1 MFVIDRSGSMSGQKI
16 EQVRAA
22 LKYVLNNLR
31 EGDLFNI
38 IAYDD
43 QVESFRPELQRY
55 NDQTRRAALGFV
67 EGVYAGGTTN
77 IDGALKAA
85 FAQLQDPHQPTY
97 IVFLTDGLPTAG
109 ETREQTIVVNAKREN
124 QVHARIFVFGVGYD
138 VNGRFLDKLAR
149 ENFGQSDYVRPNE
162 DIEARV
168 SSLYRRIESPAMT
181 GVSMKFAFDALPVRG
196 GAAVNRLYPKESF
209 DLFAGEQLV
218 VVGRYKKAG
227 AAKVIVRGSVGG
239 EERSFDFPA
248 SFVAKS
254 NDETNSFVERLW
266 AVRRIGEI
274 LDQLD
279 LNGRNEE
286 LVTELVGLSK
296 RHGILTPYTS
306 FMADDSGDQRPM
318 AWNVGEAGR
327 RLRNLDDLSGVSG
340 VEQRA
345 YKGGAQKANQAPAS
359 MAASPMLHAFAKNA
373 TGGGMGGAGYGAS
386 SASTADAFGRQ
397 VEKEAAAAEKNV
409 RNVGDRAFFRSN
421 GQWIDSRLTPQQQ
434 ANAKRIKQFSREYF
448 DLAVRSGR
456 TMSQYMAFDEPA
468 MVSLDG
474 QAYLIE
480 P

>member
-1 MFVIDRSGSMSGQKI
+1 MRHRSLGQHERQEI
-16 EQVRAA
+16 EQVREA

-31 EGDLFNI
+31 EGDLFNV

-43 QVESFRPELQRY
+43 QIESFRPELQRY
-55 NDQTRRAALGFV
+55 NEQTRQAALGFV

-77 IDGALKAA
+77 IDGALRTA

-109 ETREQTIVVNAKREN
+109 ETNEQAIVVNAKREN

-181 GVSMKFAFDALPVRG
+181 GVSMKFAFDELRVEE
-196 GAAVNRLYPKESF
+196 GAAVNRVYPKESF

-227 AAKVIVRGSVGG
+227 AAKVVVRGSVGG
-239 EERSFDFPA
+239 EERKFDFPA
-248 SFVAKS
+248 SFVEKS

-306 FMADDSGDQRPM
+306 FMADDGADQRPM
-318 AWNVGEAGR
+318 AWNVGEASR
-327 RLRNLDDLSGVSG
+327 RLRNLGDTSGVSG

-345 YKGGAQKANQAPAS
+345 FKGAAKHAAAGARPVAAAIARCIRQERDRRRHGRTGLRRQRHPGRRPSACRCSRKPRPRSGTSATSATAPSSAATAS
-359 MAASPMLHAFAKNA
+359 GSTRDSPRSSSPTRSGSSSSAASISTLPRAP
-373 TGGGMGGAGYGAS
+373 GGRCRNTWPS
-386 SASTADAFGRQ
+386 TSRPWSASTAR
-397 VEKEAAAAEKNV
+397 
-409 RNVGDRAFFRSN
+409 
-421 GQWIDSRLTPQQQ
+421 
-434 ANAKRIKQFSREYF
+434 
-448 DLAVRSGR
+448 R
-456 TMSQYMAFDEPA
+456 T
-468 MVSLDG
+468 
-474 QAYLIE
+474 
-480 P
+480 

>member
-1 MFVIDRSGSMSGQKI
+1 M
-16 EQVRAA
+16 
-22 LKYVLNNLR
+22 
-31 EGDLFNI
+31 
-38 IAYDD
+38 
-43 QVESFRPELQRY
+43 
-55 NDQTRRAALGFV
+55 
-67 EGVYAGGTTN
+67 
-77 IDGALKAA
+77 
-85 FAQLQDPHQPTY
+85 
-97 IVFLTDGLPTAG
+97 
-109 ETREQTIVVNAKREN
+109 
-124 QVHARIFVFGVGYD
+124 
-138 VNGRFLDKLAR
+138 
-149 ENFGQSDYVRPNE
+149 
-162 DIEARV
+162 
-168 SSLYRRIESPAMT
+168 
-181 GVSMKFAFDALPVRG
+181 
-196 GAAVNRLYPKESF
+196 
-209 DLFAGEQLV
+209 V

-227 AAKVIVRGSVGG
+227 AAKVVVRGSVGG
-239 EERSFDFPA
+239 EERKFDFPA

-306 FMADDSGDQRPM
+306 FMADDSADGQRPM

-327 RLRNLDDLSGVSG
+327 RLQNLDDTSGVSG

-345 YKGGAQKANQAPAS
+345 YKAAAKSAAQAPARTHQES
-359 MAASPMLHAFAKNA
+359 LTLFAKNA
-373 TGGGMGGAGYGAS
+373 TGGGMGGNGYGAGTPMAQS
-386 SASTADAFGRQ
+386 FGRQ
-397 VEKEAAAAEKNV
+397 VQREAAAAERNV

-434 ANAKRIKQFSREYF
+434 SNAKRIKQFSREYF
-448 DLAVRSGR
+448 ELAARCGR

-468 MVSLDG
+468 MVSLNG